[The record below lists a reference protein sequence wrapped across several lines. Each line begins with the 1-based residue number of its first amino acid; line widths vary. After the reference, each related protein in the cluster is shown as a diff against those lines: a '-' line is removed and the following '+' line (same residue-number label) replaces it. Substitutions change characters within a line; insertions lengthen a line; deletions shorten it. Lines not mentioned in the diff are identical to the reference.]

1 MVKAMAIK
9 ATIDLDLLIDS
20 TSNSEEPYYVASFFV
35 DGTYVEKEFIVGGHT
50 IKVLYLQCLS
60 TNYDLLEQLC
70 RHLLSKKHCKTSL
83 FATRKAFMEPRPVGS
98 YKFILGYVSR
108 FKSNNM

>member
-1 MVKAMAIK
+1 MAIK

-60 TNYDLLEQLC
+60 TNYDLLEQLVWPLLVPQTAQLLLAFPFTPSPSPYHPSIGTP
-70 RHLLSKKHCKTSL
+70 HLGLLQT
-83 FATRKAFMEPRPVGS
+83 
-98 YKFILGYVSR
+98 
-108 FKSNNM
+108 N